1 MKRRTDKIVYS
12 LLTLVVAVFMSAY
25 TDSQSTASN
34 RRSNDDTSQLSTIG
48 KITSSQSETV
58 SVPIQFS
65 GINTDDYYISG
76 APDNVAVTISG
87 PSALVTAAKNTKNFQ
102 VSANLKNLSD
112 GTHTVSL
119 KVTGLNKDLTY
130 KLKTPKVTL
139 TMYKR
144 TSSYYSVKT
153 NYNKDAI
160 ADGYTVGTVT
170 SSVNNVQIMGRQ
182 AAINAVDNVVADV
195 QLKRDTKK
203 TVRQKVT
210 LQAVDVNGNPV
221 DVAVSPQVTTVKVPV
236 KTGNGTRQI
245 PLDLKTKNGNA
256 SEFSLSGSINEVAVQ
271 GNTDVLD
278 KIKNVEAVVDL
289 SGVTTTTEKDVTIKV
304 PDGAE
309 SVDPKTVSVV
319 ITPKE

>member
-1 MKRRTDKIVYS
+1 MKWHTDKMVYG
-12 LLTLVVAVFMSAY
+12 LLTLAVAIFMSAY
-25 TDSQSTASN
+25 TDSQTSST
-34 RRSNDDTSQLSTIG
+34 RRTDNQTEGLSKIG
-48 KITSSQSETV
+48 KIASSRSEKIT
-58 SVPIQFS
+58 VPIQFT

-76 APDNVAVTISG
+76 APDNVEVTVNG
-87 PSALVTAAKNTKNFQ
+87 PAALVTAAKNTKNFQ

-112 GTHTVSL
+112 GAHTVTL

-130 KLKTPKVTL
+130 KVKHPKVNL
-139 TMYKR
+139 TIYKR

-182 AAINAVDNVVADV
+182 NAIDAVDSVVANV
-195 QLKRDTKK
+195 QLERNTKK
-203 TVRQKVT
+203 TVKQKVT
-210 LQAVDVNGNPV
+210 LQAVDVNNNPV
-221 DVAVSPQVTTVKVPV
+221 DVAVSPQDTTVKIPIE
-236 KTGNGTRQI
+236 KGNGTKQV

-256 SEFSLSGSINEVAVQ
+256 SEFTLSGSVNEVEVK
-271 GNTDVLD
+271 GNVDVLN
-278 KIKNVEAVVDL
+278 KLKSVEAVVDL
-289 SGVTTTTEKDVTIKV
+289 SNITAKSEQEVTVNV

-319 ITPKE
+319 VTPKE